1 MIRLC
6 LSFQPGH
13 SRRRGNWVR
22 VRIKPQQQQDIFETA
37 ESQNLATVAAANQ
50 IPGETALKQI
60 TKSPIN
66 SDVLGNYSPTS
77 SSSREDSADDLIS
90 KPITE
95 SSNIPELPWHHEDS
109 FSSHKEE
116 SYFKYESTTADSQAK
131 SPDNKNSTE
140 YQEIPTDSPTIQGF
154 IESPDNTRKDVP
166 KHSSVQEES
175 GLTRPFD
182 NGYSIDETTTNRFAN
197 KYTTTEND
205 FTNNDDTSE
214 EIISSWLEPPGGLED
229 PWIEEEASEE
239 TEKPTTKQN
248 GGAGHTITST
258 KLTSS
263 WNLPSSNLEISWNQD
278 PSRMR
283 MKSASTESDDNESTT
298 TVSLVDTTTPLA
310 EGEDIGSLL
319 SSVGYY
325 GKPKHDSHKNLNWGV
340 YEDWWTKTYANHR
353 PYYTD
358 EQLKLSEE
366 KEKKLQDSTSI
377 WNMDSFKTYEDSNNR
392 ADDASGVS
400 NTSLSNS
407 TTAITESKMNASS
420 LEDYPHYEIWE
431 DIDKNHHSTK
441 HSVKK
446 ANPQNLYEKHVTI
459 KDTESEPQGSL
470 APDLLAATPGN
481 TVPAADITTTEST
494 GDVTEFLESSTEHSK
509 PNPTESLP
517 ALGTLQET
525 LYRGVTT
532 ESNVLSNSTEFVVV
546 QSNAED
552 TFSTEHTLEDENF
565 VGTDKS
571 PYSESKQK
579 PLNTEHST
587 ESSVSLSEPNVK
599 RTDTRSLMAKILGTT
614 TSTKISHE
622 TEICYRGRCIK
633 TKTKDSDIDQFST
646 E

>member
-1 MIRLC
+1 
-6 LSFQPGH
+6 LSFQPVH

-22 VRIKPQQQQDIFETA
+22 VRVKPQQQQDIFETA

-50 IPGETALKQI
+50 IPGETLLKAI

-77 SSSREDSADDLIS
+77 SSSREESADDHIS
-90 KPITE
+90 NPMIE
-95 SSNIPELPWHHEDS
+95 SSNSPELPRHQEDS
-109 FSSHKEE
+109 FTSHKVA
-116 SYFKYESTTADSQAK
+116 SSFKYEITTLDSQDK
-131 SPDNKNSTE
+131 SSDNKNATE
-140 YQEIPTDSPTIQGF
+140 RQEIPTNSPTTHGH
-154 IESPDNTRKDVP
+154 IESPDKTRKDVTEHP
-166 KHSSVQEES
+166 SIQGES
-175 GLTRPFD
+175 EVTRPFE
-182 NGYSIDETTTNRFAN
+182 NGYSTDEVTTARFAK

-214 EIISSWLEPPGGLED
+214 EIISSWLEPPSGLEN
-229 PWIEEEASEE
+229 PWIQEEEYEESEN
-239 TEKPTTKQN
+239 PTTKQN

-263 WNLPSSNLEISWNQD
+263 WNLPSSNLEISWNQN

-283 MKSASTESDDNESTT
+283 TKSANTEGDDNESTT
-298 TVSLVDTTTPLA
+298 TLSLVDTTTPVP
-310 EGEDIGSLL
+310 EGQDIGSLL

-325 GKPKHDSHKNLNWGV
+325 GKLKHASHKNQNVGV
-340 YEDWWTKTYANHR
+340 YEDWWTKTYTNHR

-366 KEKKLQDSTSI
+366 NERKLQDSTSI
-377 WNMDSFKTYEDSNNR
+377 WNMDSFKTYEDSNNP
-392 ADDASGVS
+392 ADDASRAS
-400 NTSLSNS
+400 NTSLLNS
-407 TTAITESKMNASS
+407 TTTITESKINVSS

-431 DIDKNHHSTK
+431 DINKNHHSAK

-459 KDTESEPQGSL
+459 KDTESEPQGSFI
-470 APDLLAATPGN
+470 PDLLAATTGN
-481 TVPAADITTTEST
+481 TVQVADITTTESN
-494 GDVTEFLESSTEHSK
+494 GYVTEFLESSTEHSK
-509 PNPTESLP
+509 PNLTTSIP
-517 ALGTLQET
+517 AHGNLKET
-525 LYRGVTT
+525 PYRGVTT
-532 ESNVLSNSTEFVVV
+532 ERNVLSTSTEFVVV
-546 QSNAED
+546 RLNAED
-552 TFSTEHTLEDENF
+552 SFNTEHTPEDDNV

-579 PLNTEHST
+579 PLNTEHIT
-587 ESSVSLSEPNVK
+587 ESSVSLSELNVK